1 LSLLTERLKKSS
13 QLTKGIDTILNTFEE
28 RLSRLEDTIL
38 PVYNDTE
45 NLQKSQQ
52 SILDSRPP
60 SLSLF
65 FYLSLTCPTDI
76 DRTLVLLDN
85 VISYYNVP
93 SEVESVIE
101 KGPGEGGV
109 DLEEYLHSL
118 NRLSKAQKYFEKH
131 IPQSVELENVVCT

>member
-1 LSLLTERLKKSS
+1 MNIIEERTFEITSKLEKEKANLSLLTERLKKSS

-65 FYLSLTCPTDI
+65 FIYP
-76 DRTLVLLDN
+76 
-85 VISYYNVP
+85 
-93 SEVESVIE
+93 
-101 KGPGEGGV
+101 
-109 DLEEYLHSL
+109 
-118 NRLSKAQKYFEKH
+118 
-131 IPQSVELENVVCT
+131 

>member
-1 LSLLTERLKKSS
+1 LKKSS

-60 SLSLF
+60 TLSLF
-65 FYLSLTCPTDI
+65 FIYP
-76 DRTLVLLDN
+76 
-85 VISYYNVP
+85 
-93 SEVESVIE
+93 
-101 KGPGEGGV
+101 
-109 DLEEYLHSL
+109 
-118 NRLSKAQKYFEKH
+118 
-131 IPQSVELENVVCT
+131 